1 MIPAPVTKSW
11 RDFWFT
17 PVSPAPICLFRI
29 CFGLLVLTT
38 GLLLAPDLY
47 TWFGSHPVI
56 SQQAVHDWELSE
68 PRFSIFFLLADSNS
82 LALTIF
88 VTLMIS
94 AASLTAGLF
103 TRLSAFVVFIC
114 LCSLD
119 QRMACMMNSGD
130 TILRHQA
137 LLLTFAESG
146 ALFSLDRMRSRSKHP
161 QADQSILASPWA
173 QRLIQLQIAGVYM
186 QTFFSKIE
194 RPEWLDGTALYY
206 CSRLTDFARWPTP
219 ILFDHLWVY
228 QVLSWMTLAIELALF
243 TLIWWKKTRYP
254 VLIAGTIFHLCIDA
268 TMNIPVFEYIMIAS
282 YINFL
287 NPTDIFS
294 VIAKFRRRNVGAPA
308 G

>member
-1 MIPAPVTKSW
+1 MIPAPLTKSW
-11 RDFWFT
+11 NEFWFKPT
-17 PVSPAPICLFRI
+17 SPAPICLFRI
-29 CFGLLVLTT
+29 CFGLLVLAT

-47 TWFGSHPVI
+47 TWFGSDPVI
-56 SQQAVHDWELSE
+56 SQQAVHDWEQSE
-68 PRFSIFFLLADSNS
+68 PRFSIFFLLPNSNA
-82 LALTIF
+82 LALAVF

-103 TRLSAFVVFIC
+103 TRLSAFVVFVC

-146 ALFSLDRMRSRSKHP
+146 ALFSLDRMRSRAKQP
-161 QADQSILASPWA
+161 QSDRSILASPWA
-173 QRLIQLQIAGVYM
+173 QRLIQLQIAGVYA
-186 QTFFSKIE
+186 QTFFSKLE

-206 CSRLTDFARWPTP
+206 CSRLTDFARWPNP
-219 ILFDHLWVY
+219 ILFDHLWIY
-228 QVLSWMTLAIELALF
+228 QLLSWMTLGVEFALF

-268 TMNIPVFEYIMIAS
+268 TMNIPVFEYIMIAN

-287 NPTDIFS
+287 MPKDIFS
-294 VIAKFRRRNVGAPA
+294 AIARIQQRSRCQILK
-308 G
+308 